1 MKDIYEIH
9 DAVKDAYDSG
19 YFDQRDIDEAC
30 DELADWLEVDWE
42 LVYFCAKSLIV
53 YERDALF
60 ENVEEQVRER
70 FYEGDDEGPLEIEW
84 DGGWYGR
91 EIIRA
96 FLDAFEEDE

>member
-1 MKDIYEIH
+1 MNIYEIQRK
-9 DAVKDAYDSG
+9 VQKAYDSG

-42 LVYFCAKSLIV
+42 LVYFCAKSLIT

-60 ENVEEQVRER
+60 DAIERETRER
-70 FYEGDDEGPLEIEW
+70 FYDGDDEGPLEIEW
-84 DGGWYGR
+84 DGAWYGSTV
-91 EIIRA
+91 IRA